1 MPTSEG
7 LRRARVAGFPPSADN
22 HAQHVAAALEVM
34 HICEL
39 VQFLSARGSF
49 MEGAIVDAQIQGL
62 AEDIRRVRGAETH
75 ADTLC
80 GGYAALPANAAVLP
94 MIRAAIHSARRE
106 YKFEEA
112 DSARNPGEDESK
124 DLPSDTIDA
133 MRAQLEF
140 LIGGMKCPYTMH
152 LSATLMTRM
161 SRAAKK
167 GSFFGPYV
175 VHMRFSQLG
184 GDRVAAVIAKA
195 AGVTVEAR
203 FDDVPAADLPEVRL
217 VADFLHFAWCR
228 AYEAA
233 AVYSTFDAPAAL
245 VKAKVHLCWEW
256 HSG

>member
-7 LRRARVAGFPPSADN
+7 LRRALVAGFPPSADN

-75 ADTLC
+75 ADTLPVWMD

-94 MIRAAIHSARRE
+94 MIRAAIHLARRE
-106 YKFEEA
+106 YKLKEA

-133 MRAQLEF
+133 MRAQLE
-140 LIGGMKCPYTMH
+140 
-152 LSATLMTRM
+152 
-161 SRAAKK
+161 
-167 GSFFGPYV
+167 
-175 VHMRFSQLG
+175 LG
-184 GDRVAAVIAKA
+184 A
-195 AGVTVEAR
+195 
-203 FDDVPAADLPEVRL
+203 
-217 VADFLHFAWCR
+217 
-228 AYEAA
+228 
-233 AVYSTFDAPAAL
+233 
-245 VKAKVHLCWEW
+245 
-256 HSG
+256 